1 MYLVCIAIP
10 VMFSIL
16 FLARFFIIAI
26 RCLHHKTLQSEQFIR
41 LFRIVKIEMGQEGLH
56 RLRVKAPA
64 VLKLPR
70 CPLIGIQPASIQLT
84 GHLPPNTASAQSM
97 PNAAWLVSA
106 MTLLA
111 TPDTYQSESYYMRYR
126 PTDTADCYAFETRTV
141 TDNGQVKTGDYC
153 R

>member
-1 MYLVCIAIP
+1 MHSDSCNVFNIIFGPSFHHSHSMFAPQDATIRTVC
-10 VMFSIL
+10 SIVSN
-16 FLARFFIIAI
+16 
-26 RCLHHKTLQSEQFIR
+26 SENR
-41 LFRIVKIEMGQEGLH
+41 NGTSRAH

-111 TPDTYQSESYYMRYR
+111 TPDTYQGESYYMRYR
-126 PTDTADCYAFETRTV
+126 PIDTADCYAFETRTV